1 MTKFETLFCA
11 ALSNSAICTGNASA
25 RELDIWFPDRISG
38 ITREEIATRQA
49 AEYAKQALKYL
60 ERLSG

>member
-11 ALSNSAICTGNASA
+11 ALANSAICNGNAT
-25 RELDIWFPDRISG
+25 EPQLDRWFGESVR
-38 ITREEIATRQA
+38 ITREEIAALQA